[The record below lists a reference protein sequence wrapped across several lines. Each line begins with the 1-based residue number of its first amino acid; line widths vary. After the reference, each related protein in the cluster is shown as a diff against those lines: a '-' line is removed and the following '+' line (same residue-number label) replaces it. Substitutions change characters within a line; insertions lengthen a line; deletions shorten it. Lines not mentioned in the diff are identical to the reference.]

1 MNPFVAHLGHVVG
14 RAVCDQLPRQ
24 QSTRRILFVSFNT
37 LIAGYLQEIF
47 ELLRDDPRLRF
58 NQVLAKGSP
67 AADRTNA
74 RRLLTCAEVSHYFA
88 KVWHWDLVI
97 LADHMFE
104 TVCTPCTPWR
114 FPVLRV
120 PHGIGSKTVDGQDYQ
135 YGPGLYDPQ
144 GRLKY
149 TRIFECS
156 EARRAHFVARNPEL
170 AQVISVVGNL
180 RADRLLAASAQ
191 RDELRRQMGFA
202 PGHTVVLLTG
212 SWGDDN
218 LFRKVGPEL
227 MAEARRLLGKYQFI
241 VRLHPN
247 LLGPLCADRQDWQ
260 LFLEEQRKAGLRIS
274 PSEEDMMVPLVG
286 CDVMVSDDL
295 TALTLYAALLQKPL
309 VCVRTGSK
317 QSPADSFLGRLSR
330 IVPELKRGR
339 DLDATLTSTLHNW
352 PPAHL
357 AELAGEMNSY
367 PAQARERILT
377 EVYELLHL
385 PRLDKPNTG
394 AAGA

>member
-1 MNPFVAHLGHVVG
+1 MSPFFAHAGRVVG
-14 RAVCDQLPRQ
+14 QAVCDRLPRPRG
-24 QSTRRILFVSFNT
+24 TRRILFAAYNA
-37 LIAGYLQEIF
+37 LMAEYLRDIW
-47 ELLRDDPRLRF
+47 ELLRDDPRLHF
-58 NQVLAKGSP
+58 KKVLTNGFT
-67 AADRTNA
+67 AADQA
-74 RRLLTCAEVSHYFA
+74 RVHRLLPCPEVSSRFA

-97 LADHMFE
+97 LAAHVNE
-104 TVCTPCTPWR
+104 ALCTPWR
-114 FPVLRV
+114 FPVLRI
-120 PHGIGSKTVDGQDYQ
+120 PHGIGSKAVDGQDYQ

-180 RADRLLAASAQ
+180 RTDRLLAASTQ

-202 PGHTVVLLTG
+202 PGQTVVLITG

-247 LLGPLCADRQDWQ
+247 LLGPLCADRQDWS

-274 PSEEDMMVPLVG
+274 PIKEDMMVPIVG
-286 CDVMVSDDL
+286 CDVMVSDDVTSL
-295 TALTLYAALLQKPL
+295 SLYAALLQKPL

-330 IVPELKRGR
+330 IVPELKSVR

-352 PPAHL
+352 PPPRL

-377 EVYELLHL
+377 EVYQLLHL

>member
-1 MNPFVAHLGHVVG
+1 MNPFVAHLGRVVG
-14 RAVCDQLPRQ
+14 RAVCDRLPRPQ
-24 QSTRRILFVSFNT
+24 GTRRILLVSSSA
-37 LIAGYLQEIF
+37 LMAGYVRDIW
-47 ELLRDDPRLRF
+47 ELLRDDPRLHF
-58 NQVLAKGSP
+58 KQVLDKRLSAGDQ
-67 AADRTNA
+67 AHAH
-74 RRLLTCAEVSHYFA
+74 RLLPCPEVSYYLA
-88 KVWHWDLVI
+88 KAWHWDLVI

-104 TVCTPCTPWR
+104 DLCTPWR

-120 PHGIGSKTVDGQDYQ
+120 PHGIGSKAIDGQDYQ
-135 YGPGLYDPQ
+135 YGPCLYDLQ

-180 RADRLLAASAQ
+180 RIDRLLAASTQ
-191 RDELRRQMGFA
+191 RDALRRQMGFA
-202 PGHTVVLLTG
+202 PGQTVVLITG
-212 SWGDDN
+212 SWGEDN

-227 MAEARRLLGKYQFI
+227 MAEARRLVGKYQFI

-247 LLGPLCADRQDWQ
+247 LLGPLCTDRQDWP
-260 LFLEEQRKAGLRIS
+260 LFLEEQKKAGLRIS
-274 PSEEDMMVPLVG
+274 PIEEDMMVPMVG
-286 CDVMVSDDL
+286 CDVVVSDDV
-295 TALTLYAALLQKPL
+295 TSMTLYAGLLQKPL
-309 VCVRTGSK
+309 ACVRTGSK

-330 IVPELKRGR
+330 IVPELKNGR
-339 DLDATLTSTLHNW
+339 DLDATLISTLHNW
-352 PPAHL
+352 PPPRL
-357 AELAGEMNSY
+357 AELVGEMNSY

-377 EVYELLHL
+377 EVYQLLHL